1 MGQGGGNRILVF
13 QLDANGL
20 PARYTADYAIGQPS
34 RYGRKQPVT
43 TTMAS
48 AHEGAGIS
56 GVAYDSVN
64 DRLVAK
70 DGNRLLLFD
79 VRPDHMKDGPDAIA
93 VFGQTTPNIRLST
106 GVGPNQVTTIDGTV
120 LDLKNQRLFATDG
133 ANNRILIWDIEPSRL
148 KGQSPD
154 AIAVIGQTDFTSKI
168 AGASA
173 TQLNHPSSIFYDDAN
188 NRLFVSDSGNN
199 RVMVFDVSPRNTKT
213 GMSAI
218 GVIGQPDFTAHDP
231 GLGPDRLNRPA
242 RLLHDPATQRLF
254 VGDGGNRRILIF
266 SVAPD
271 RLKPGLE
278 AANVLGQDDFS
289 SRSQRTSL
297 KKAVALGYG
306 PLQIDSQ
313 RQRLYVSEP
322 IDQNRALVFDVAP
335 NHIKNNEDAMAVL
348 FQHDAEK
355 IEWKVSRTQE
365 TWPRPFL
372 DAADGKLYVAA
383 SHPGGNRVSIFD
395 VAGDLKPTGMPSITT
410 IGHFD
415 ADGKVDFV
423 DRPAGSRLNGRVMY
437 PRSVALDTVDHRLFV
452 SDQYNSRVLI
462 FKLTDDNRILDRT
475 AHWVLG
481 EPDVYTGKL
490 WDISARNMLIP
501 YGLAYDELNK
511 RLFVGD
517 GWHDRVLVFD
527 ADPNRMKTYEE
538 ASVVIGQPD
547 FTTIKLAAGTTG
559 VDFQILGADRG
570 IGGGGSSPLAMDF
583 DEKGQRLFLTDS
595 GNNRVLVYDIDPDH
609 LKNGPAAIAVL
620 GQPDF
625 DSKASTPPSRGGGA
639 FSGDEGEGATSA
651 AARGRVTNDHSFDFP
666 GGVAFDPARNRL
678 FVVDGNN
685 ARILVFDVSPDKL
698 RNGMSAYAVI
708 GQKDFAT
715 GDGTRLRSRKI
726 SEEEGRRRFS
736 LPSSLAYDPT
746 KDWLYVTDRGN
757 ERTLIFD
764 VAPDKLQDDPG
775 AIGLLGKSNFSNDDV
790 THAEQ
795 EELIEP
801 REMAI
806 DTAHQRIF
814 QTDAPM
820 SKVVIFDLPG
830 SSKAVQVGA
839 RATTTFSTTDPWNG
853 RDKPELDSRKEWT
866 AKLTTD
872 ADAPGAMLTFTNTRQ
887 FMEPLSERRS
897 RMLISETSSVAPRP
911 STSSLFYLDQAE
923 GTDHQVVVSNPN
935 GQAVDVDFRFHDGTH
950 VQTANRRVF
959 GGGHVSLLASELF
972 GAAIRGKTGALEI
985 SGKPPIAALV
995 LRQTRTSRGENLIMA
1010 VPPAET
1016 LDSNDGAVVPG
1027 LSAGGGRDT
1036 EVILVNPRQE
1046 TVSGHIDVLE
1056 GRTGQMVKWSAS
1068 SEGLSYTI
1076 QPGGAFHVMLHS
1088 DSFLPED
1095 GFAVVRADQGGPLPW
1110 AGAIVSIRK
1119 DTLLL
1124 SQTAIAARSPIQVAW
1139 LPIDTVPDLIRHGE
1153 TPSQMNFAVANA
1165 THTPALLRFTLFD
1178 ADGKEQGRYEQILP
1192 IATQREWSLSDLF
1205 NIQRIRGSVR
1215 LWSDVPIAM
1224 SDKRIT
1230 TSLRGEP
1237 VEDEI
1242 GYVDPSSLKSSRAAE
1257 FPAILDGAGIAT
1269 GIALINPSESV
1280 IRGEF
1285 QFTSADG
1292 RASEIVL
1299 R

>member
-1 MGQGGGNRILVF
+1 LVF

-20 PARYTADYAIGQPS
+20 PAKYTADYAFGQPS

-48 AHEGAGIS
+48 AHEGAGIG
-56 GVAYDSVN
+56 GVAYDSVH

-79 VRPDHMKDGPDAIA
+79 ARPDHMKDGPDAIA

-120 LDLKNQRLFATDG
+120 LDEKNQRLFATDG
-133 ANNRILIWDIEPSRL
+133 ANNRILIWDIEPSHL
-148 KGQSPD
+148 KSQSPD
-154 AIAVIGQTDFTSKI
+154 AIAVIGQADFTSKI
-168 AGASA
+168 AA
-173 TQLNHPSSIFYDDAN
+173 TTDAGLSHPGSIFYDDAN
-188 NRLFVSDSGNN
+188 NRLFVSDTGNN
-199 RVMVFDVSPRNTKT
+199 RVIVFDVSPQHTKT

-218 GVIGQPDFTAHDP
+218 GVLGQPDYTSHDP
-231 GLGPDRLNRPA
+231 GLGPDHLSRPA
-242 RLLHDPATQRLF
+242 RLVHDPATQRLF

-266 SVAPD
+266 NVAPD
-271 RLKPGLE
+271 QMKMGMA
-278 AANVLGQDDFS
+278 AANVLGQDDFN
-289 SRSQRTSL
+289 SRSLRTSL

-335 NHIKNNEDAMAVL
+335 GRIKNNEDAMAVL

-355 IEWKVSRTQE
+355 IEWKVSQTQE

-437 PRSVALDTVDHRLFV
+437 PRSVALDAVDHRLFV
-452 SDQYNSRVLI
+452 ADQYNSRVLI
-462 FKLTDDNRILDRT
+462 FKLTADNRILDRA

-501 YGLAYDELNK
+501 YGLAYDAPNK
-511 RLFVGD
+511 RIFVGD

-527 ADPNRMKTYEE
+527 ADPSRMKTYEE

-547 FTTIKLAAGTTG
+547 FKTIKQSAGPAG

-570 IGGGGSSPLAMDF
+570 IGGGGSAPLAMDF

-595 GNNRVLVYDIDPDH
+595 GNNRVLVYDMAPDH
-609 LKNGPAAIAVL
+609 LKNGPTAIAVI

-625 DSKASTPPSRGGGA
+625 DSKGSTPPSSGGGA
-639 FSGDEGEGATSA
+639 FSGEEGEGATGPA
-651 AARGRVTNDHSFDFP
+651 AKGHVTNDHGFDFP
-666 GGVAFDPARNRL
+666 GGVAFDAARNRL

-685 ARILVFDVSPDKL
+685 ARVLVFDASPDKL
-698 RNGMSAYAVI
+698 HNGMSAYAVI
-708 GQKDFAT
+708 GQKDFTT
-715 GDGTRLRSRKI
+715 GNSTRLRSKKI
-726 SEEEGRRRFS
+726 SEEEGRRRFN

-764 VAPDKLQDDPG
+764 VAPDKLRDDPG
-775 AIGLLGKSNFSNDDV
+775 AIGLLGKNDYSNDDV

-801 REMAI
+801 REMAL
-806 DTAHQRIF
+806 DTANQRIF

-820 SKVVIFDLPG
+820 SKVVIFDLPKTRKSVEIG
-830 SSKAVQVGA
+830 P
-839 RATTTFSTTDPWNG
+839 RATSVFSTTDPWNG
-853 RDKPELDSRKEWT
+853 RDKPELDKRKDWT
-866 AKLTTD
+866 AKLT
-872 ADAPGAMLTFTNTRQ
+872 AGEGAPGAMLTFTNTRQ

-897 RMLISETSSVAPRP
+897 RMLISETNAPAPRP
-911 STSSLFYLDQAE
+911 SASSLFYLDQTE
-923 GTDHQVVVSNPN
+923 GKDHQIVVSNPN
-935 GQAVDVDFRFHDGTH
+935 DQPADVHFRLRGAAQAKD
-950 VQTANRRVF
+950 ANRNVPA
-959 GGGHVSLLASELF
+959 GGQVTVLASELF
-972 GAAIRGKTGALEI
+972 GSAIQGKVGALEI
-985 SGKPPIAALV
+985 SAKQPVAALV
-995 LRQTRTSRGENLIMA
+995 LRQTHTSRDENLMMA
-1010 VPPAET
+1010 IPPAEM
-1016 LDSNDGAVVPG
+1016 LESNDGAVVAG

-1036 EVILVNPRQE
+1036 EVILVNPRDAA
-1046 TVSGHIDVLE
+1046 VSGHIDVFE
-1056 GRTGQMVKWSAS
+1056 GRTGQPAKWSAS
-1068 SEGLSYTI
+1068 SEGLSYKL
-1076 QPGGAFHVMLHS
+1076 QPGATFHVTLHS
-1088 DSFLPED
+1088 DSFLPEQ
-1095 GFAVVRADQGGPLPW
+1095 GFAVVKADQGGQLPW

-1119 DTLLL
+1119 GSLPL
-1124 SQTAIAARSPIQVAW
+1124 SQTTVAAHTPVQVAW
-1139 LPIDTVPDLIRHGE
+1139 LPVDTMPDLIRHGE
-1153 TPSQMNFAVANA
+1153 TPSQMNYAVANA
-1165 THTPALLRFTLFD
+1165 SRTPALLRFTLFD

-1192 IATQREWSLSDLF
+1192 IGDQREWSLADLF
-1205 NIQRIRGSVR
+1205 NVEKIRGSVR
-1215 LWSDVPIAM
+1215 IWSDVPIAI

-1237 VEDEI
+1237 VESEL
-1242 GYVDPSSLKSSRAAE
+1242 GYVDVGSLKGSQGADL
-1257 FPAILDGAGIAT
+1257 PAILDGAGIAT
-1269 GIALINPSESV
+1269 GITLINPTEDDV
-1280 IRGEF
+1280 KTEF
-1285 QFTSADG
+1285 QFSSADG
-1292 RASEIVL
+1292 SASEIVL

>member
-1 MGQGGGNRILVF
+1 MVF

-48 AHEGAGIS
+48 AHEGAGIG
-56 GVAYDSVN
+56 GVAYDSVH

-93 VFGQTTPNIRLST
+93 VFGQTTPNIRLSS
-106 GVGPNQVTTIDGTV
+106 GVGPNQVTSIDGTV
-120 LDLKNQRLFATDG
+120 LDEKNQRLFATDG
-133 ANNRILIWDIEPSRL
+133 ANNRILIWDIEPSHI
-148 KGQSPD
+148 KSQSPD
-154 AIAVIGQTDFTSKI
+154 AIAVIGQADFTSKV
-168 AGASA
+168 AGASE
-173 TQLNHPSSIFYDDAN
+173 TQLNHPGSIFYDDAN

-199 RVMVFDVSPRNTKT
+199 RVMVFDVSPQRTKT
-213 GMSAI
+213 GMTAT
-218 GVIGQPDFTAHDP
+218 GVVGQPDFNAHDP
-231 GLGPDRLNRPA
+231 GLGPDRMNRPA

-266 SVAPD
+266 NVAPD
-271 RLKPGLE
+271 QLKMGLA
-278 AANVLGQDDFS
+278 AANVLGQDDFN
-289 SRSQRTSL
+289 SRNPRTSL
-297 KKAVALGYG
+297 QKAVALGYG

-335 NHIKNNEDAMAVL
+335 SRIKNNEDAMAVL

-355 IEWKVSRTQE
+355 IEWKVSQTQE

-372 DAADGKLYVAA
+372 DAKDGKLYVAA

-395 VAGDLKPTGMPSITT
+395 VSGDIKPTGMPSITT

-437 PRSVALDTVDHRLFV
+437 PRSVALDSVDHRLFV

-462 FKLTDDNRILDRT
+462 FKLTDDNRVLDRT

-501 YGLAYDELNK
+501 YGLAYDEPNK

-517 GWHDRVLVFD
+517 GWHNRVLVFD
-527 ADPNRMKTYEE
+527 ADPDRMKTYEA

-547 FTTIKLAAGTTG
+547 FTTIKLGAGAAG

-570 IGGGGSSPLAMDF
+570 IGGGGSAPLAMDF

-595 GNNRVLVYDIDPDH
+595 GNNRVLVYDIAPDH
-609 LKNGPAAIAVL
+609 LKNGPAAIAVI

-639 FSGDEGEGATSA
+639 FSGDEGEGASA
-651 AARGRVTNDHSFDFP
+651 GAAKGRVTNDHSFDFP
-666 GGVAFDPARNRL
+666 GGVAFDPGRNRL

-685 ARILVFDVSPDKL
+685 ARVLVFDVSAGKL
-698 RNGMSAYAVI
+698 HNGMSAYAVI
-708 GQKDFAT
+708 GQKDFTT
-715 GDGTRLRSRKI
+715 GDGTRLRSKKI
-726 SEEEGRRRFS
+726 SEEEGSRRFNI
-736 LPSSLAYDPT
+736 PSSLVYDAT
-746 KDWLYVTDRGN
+746 KDRLYVTDRGN
-757 ERTLIFD
+757 ERTMIFD
-764 VAPDKLQDDPG
+764 VAPDKLQGDPG
-775 AIGLLGKSNFSNDDV
+775 AIGLLGKNDYSNDDV

-806 DTAHQRIF
+806 DTANQRLF

-820 SKVVIFDLPG
+820 SKVVIFDLPN
-830 SSKAVQVGA
+830 SHKAVQIGA
-839 RATTTFSTTDPWNG
+839 RATTAFSTTDPWNG
-853 RDKPELDSRKEWT
+853 RDKPELDYRKDWT
-866 AKLTTD
+866 AQLSTG

-897 RMLISETSSVAPRP
+897 RMLISETNAPAPRP
-911 STSSLFYLDQAE
+911 STSSLFYLDQTE
-923 GTDHQVVVSNPN
+923 GKDHQVFVSNPN
-935 GQAVDVDFRFHDGTH
+935 DQAVDVHFHFRDGAE
-950 VQTANRRVF
+950 VRDANRNIA
-959 GGGHVSLLASELF
+959 GGGQVTVLASELF
-972 GAAIRGKTGALEI
+972 GSAIHGGMGTLR
-985 SGKPPIAALV
+985 IAAGQPVASLV
-995 LRQTRTSRGENLIMA
+995 LRQTHTSRGENLIMA
-1010 VPPAET
+1010 IPSAEV
-1016 LDSNDGAVVPG
+1016 LDSNDGAVIAG

-1036 EVILVNPRQE
+1036 EVVLVNPRDG
-1046 TVSGHIDVLE
+1046 TVSGHIDVFE
-1056 GRTGQMVKWSAS
+1056 GRTGQPAKWSAS
-1068 SEGLSYTI
+1068 SEGLSYKI
-1076 QPGGAFHVMLHS
+1076 QPGATFRVKLHS
-1088 DSFLPED
+1088 DSFFPED
-1095 GFAVVRADQGGPLPW
+1095 GFAVVRSDHGGQLPW
-1110 AGAIVSIRK
+1110 AAAIVSIRK
-1119 DTLLL
+1119 DALQL
-1124 SQTAIAARSPIQVAW
+1124 SQTTIAARTPVQIAW
-1139 LPIDTVPDLIRHGE
+1139 FPVDTIPDLIRHGE

-1178 ADGKEQGRYEQILP
+1178 ADGKEEGRYEQILP
-1192 IATQREWSLSDLF
+1192 IGTQRAWSLSDLF
-1205 NIQRIRGSVR
+1205 NIQKIRGSVR
-1215 LWSDVPIAM
+1215 LWSDVPIAI
-1224 SDKRIT
+1224 SDERIT

-1237 VEDEI
+1237 VENEI
-1242 GYVDPSSLKSSRAAE
+1242 GYVDSGSLKGSHIAE

-1269 GIALINPSESV
+1269 GIAVINPTEV
-1280 IRGEF
+1280 EIKGEF
-1285 QFTSADG
+1285 QFSSADG
-1292 RASEIVL
+1292 RAADVVL

>member
-1 MGQGGGNRILVF
+1 MVF

-20 PARYTADYAIGQPS
+20 PAKYTADYAIGQPS

-48 AHEGAGIS
+48 AHEGAGIG
-56 GVAYDSVN
+56 GVAYDSVH

-79 VRPDHMKDGPDAIA
+79 ARPDHMKDGPDAIA

-120 LDLKNQRLFATDG
+120 LDEKNQRLFATDG
-133 ANNRILIWDIEPSRL
+133 SNNRILVWDIEPSHL
-148 KGQSPD
+148 TTQSPD
-154 AIAVIGQTDFTSKI
+154 AIAVIGQTDFTSKTP
-168 AGASA
+168 GASA
-173 TQLNHPSSIFYDDAN
+173 TQLNHPGSIFYDDAN

-199 RVMVFDVSPRNTKT
+199 RVMVFDVSPQKTKT
-213 GMSAI
+213 GMTAI
-218 GVIGQPDFTAHDP
+218 GVIGQSDFSAHEA
-231 GLGPDRLNRPA
+231 GLGANRLNRPA

-254 VGDGGNRRILIF
+254 VGDGGNRRIVIF
-266 SVAPD
+266 NVAP
-271 RLKPGLE
+271 GQWTNGV
-278 AANVLGQDDFS
+278 AASNVLGQDDFN
-289 SRSQRTSL
+289 SRAPRTDL

-313 RQRLYVSEP
+313 RQRLYVTEP
-322 IDQNRALVFDVAP
+322 IDQNRALVFDVDP
-335 NHIKNNEDAMAVL
+335 QRIKNNEDAMAVL
-348 FQHDAEK
+348 FQHDANK

-372 DAADGKLYVAA
+372 DAKDGKLYVAA

-395 VAGDLKPTGMPSITT
+395 VSGDIKPTGMPSITT

-437 PRSVALDTVDHRLFV
+437 PRSVALDAIDHRLFV

-462 FKLTDDNRILDRT
+462 FKLTDDNRILDRS

-501 YGLAYDELNK
+501 YGLAYDEPNK

-527 ADPNRMKTYEE
+527 ADPSRLKTYED
-538 ASVVIGQPD
+538 AKVVIGQPD
-547 FTTIKLAAGTTG
+547 FTTIKLGAGATG

-570 IGGGGSSPLAMDF
+570 IGGGGSAPLAMDF

-595 GNNRVLVYDIDPDH
+595 GNNRVLVYDIAPDH
-609 LKNGPAAIAVL
+609 LKNGAAAIAVI

-639 FSGDEGEGATSA
+639 FSGEEGGGASSSA
-651 AARGRVTNDHSFDFP
+651 SKGRATNDHSFDFP
-666 GGVAFDPARNRL
+666 GGVAFDPNRNRL

-698 RNGMSAYAVI
+698 HNGLSAYTVI
-708 GQKDFAT
+708 GQKDFTT
-715 GDGTRLRSRKI
+715 GDATRLRSKKI
-726 SEEEGRRRFS
+726 SEEEGRRRFN
-736 LPSSLAYDPT
+736 LPSSLVYDPT

-764 VAPDKLQDDPG
+764 VAPDKLHDDPG
-775 AIGLLGKSNFSNDDV
+775 AIGLLGKNDFSNDDV

-801 REMAI
+801 REMAL
-806 DTAHQRIF
+806 DTVNQRLY

-820 SKVVIFDLPG
+820 SKVVIFDLPN
-830 SSKAVQVGA
+830 SHKAVQIGA
-839 RATTTFSTTDPWNG
+839 RATTVYSTTDPWNG
-853 RDKPELDSRKEWT
+853 RDKPELDNRKDWNAT
-866 AKLTTD
+866 LTTG
-872 ADAPGAMLTFTNTRQ
+872 ADVPGAMLTYTSTRQ

-897 RMLISETSSVAPRP
+897 RMLISETNAAAPRP
-911 STSSLFYLDQAE
+911 STSSLFYLDQGE
-923 GTDHQVVVSNPN
+923 GKDHEIVVSNPN
-935 GQAVDVDFRFHDGTH
+935 DQIVDVQFHFRDGAQ
-950 VQTANRRVF
+950 VRDAKRAIPSRGRVSVLANQ
-959 GGGHVSLLASELF
+959 LF
-972 GAAIRGKTGALEI
+972 GSAIQAKVGALAI
-985 SGKPPIAALV
+985 TAKQPVAALV
-995 LRQTRTSRGENLIMA
+995 LRHTHTIRGEDLTMSI
-1010 VPPAET
+1010 PPAEA
-1016 LDSNDGAVVPG
+1016 LESNDGAVIAG

-1036 EVILVNPRQE
+1036 EITLVNPHDGP
-1046 TVSGHIDVLE
+1046 VAGHIDVFD
-1056 GRTGQMVKWSAS
+1056 GRTGQPVKWSAS
-1068 SEGLSYTI
+1068 SEGLSYRM
-1076 QPGGAFHVMLHS
+1076 QPGGTFHVKLHS
-1088 DSFLPED
+1088 DSFLPEE
-1095 GFAVVRADQGGPLPW
+1095 GFAIVKADQGAKIPW
-1110 AGAIVSIRK
+1110 AAAIVSIRK
-1119 DTLLL
+1119 DSLLL
-1124 SQTAIAARSPIQVAW
+1124 SQTTIATRAPVQVAW
-1139 LPIDTVPDLIRHGE
+1139 LPVETMPDLIRHGE
-1153 TPSQMNFAVANA
+1153 TPSQMSFAVANA

-1192 IATQREWSLSDLF
+1192 IGNQRDWSLADLF
-1205 NIQRIRGSVR
+1205 NVEKIRGSVR
-1215 LWSDVPIAM
+1215 IWSDVPIAI

-1237 VEDEI
+1237 VESEL
-1242 GYVDPSSLKSSRAAE
+1242 GYFDTATLNGTQAAE

-1269 GIALINPSESV
+1269 EIVLINPTEAE
-1280 IRGEF
+1280 IKGQI
-1285 QFTSADG
+1285 QFDSADG
-1292 RASEIVL
+1292 HPSQIVL

>member
-1 MGQGGGNRILVF
+1 LVF

-20 PARYTADYAIGQPS
+20 PAKYTADYAIGQPS

-48 AHEGAGIS
+48 AHEGAGIG
-56 GVAYDSVN
+56 GVAYDSVH

-120 LDLKNQRLFATDG
+120 LDEKNQRLFATDG
-133 ANNRILIWDIEPSRL
+133 ANNRILIWDIEPTHL
-148 KGQSPD
+148 KSQSPD
-154 AIAVIGQTDFTSKI
+154 AIAVIGQTDFTSKM
-168 AGASA
+168 AGASE
-173 TQLNHPSSIFYDDAN
+173 TQLNHPGSIFYDDRN

-199 RVMVFDVSPRNTKT
+199 RVMVFDVSPQHTKT
-213 GMSAI
+213 GMPAI
-218 GVIGQPDFTAHDP
+218 GVIGQPDFSAHDP
-231 GLGPDRLNRPA
+231 GLGPDHLNHPA

-266 SVAPD
+266 NVAPD
-271 RLKPGLE
+271 QLKPGL
-278 AANVLGQDDFS
+278 AASNVLGQDDFN
-289 SRSQRTSL
+289 SRNPRTSL

-335 NHIKNNEDAMAVL
+335 GRIMNNEDAMAVL

-355 IEWKVSRTQE
+355 IEWKVSQTQE

-395 VAGDLKPTGMPSITT
+395 VSGDLKPTGMPSITT

-437 PRSVALDTVDHRLFV
+437 PRSVALDAIDHRLFV

-501 YGLAYDELNK
+501 YGLAYDEPNK

-547 FTTIKLAAGTTG
+547 FTTIKLGAGAAG

-570 IGGGGSSPLAMDF
+570 IGGGGSAPLAMDF

-595 GNNRVLVYDIDPDH
+595 GNNRVLVYDIAPDH
-609 LKNGPAAIAVL
+609 LKSGPAAIAVI

-639 FSGDEGEGATSA
+639 FSGDEGEGASVA
-651 AARGRVTNDHSFDFP
+651 AAKGRVTNDHSFDFP
-666 GGVAFDPARNRL
+666 GGVAFDPGRNRL

-685 ARILVFDVSPDKL
+685 ARVLVFDVSPDKL
-698 RNGMSAYAVI
+698 HNGMSAYAVI
-708 GQKDFAT
+708 GQKDFVT
-715 GDGTRLRSRKI
+715 GNGTRLRSAKI
-726 SEEEGRRRFS
+726 SEEEGRRRFN
-736 LPSSLAYDPT
+736 LPSSLAYDST

-764 VAPDKLQDDPG
+764 VAPDKLRDDPG
-775 AIGLLGKSNFSNDDV
+775 AIGLLGKNDFSNDDV

-795 EELIEP
+795 EELVEP

-806 DTAHQRIF
+806 DTANQRVF

-820 SKVVIFDLPG
+820 SKVLVFDLPK
-830 SSKAVQVGA
+830 SRKSVQIGP
-839 RATTTFSTTDPWNG
+839 RATAVFSTTDPWNG
-853 RDKPELDSRKEWT
+853 RDKPELDSRKDWT
-866 AKLTTD
+866 GTLTTS
-872 ADAPGAMLTFTNTRQ
+872 ADAPGAMLTFTNTLQ

-897 RMLISETSSVAPRP
+897 RMLISETTTAAPRP
-911 STSSLFYLDQAE
+911 SASSLFYLDQSE
-923 GTDHQVVVSNPN
+923 GQDQQVIVSNPN
-935 GQAVDVDFRFHDGTH
+935 EQAVDVHFHFRDGSQ
-950 VQTANRRVF
+950 VRDANRNVAGRGQVT
-959 GGGHVSLLASELF
+959 LLASELF
-972 GAAIRGKTGALEI
+972 GSAIQGKVGTLGI
-985 SGKPPIAALV
+985 SSAQPVASLV
-995 LRQTRTSRGENLIMA
+995 LRQTHTSRGETLVMSI
-1010 VPPAET
+1010 PPVEALE
-1016 LDSNDGAVVPG
+1016 SNDGAVIPG
-1027 LSAGGGRDT
+1027 LGTGGGRDT
-1036 EVILVNPRQE
+1036 EVVLVNPGDKIV
-1046 TVSGHIDVLE
+1046 TGHVDVFE
-1056 GRTGQMVKWSAS
+1056 GRTGQPAKWSVSPA
-1068 SEGLSYTI
+1068 GLSYKI
-1076 QPGGAFHVMLHS
+1076 QPEGTFHVRLHS
-1088 DSFLPED
+1088 DSFLPEG
-1095 GFAVVRADQGGPLPW
+1095 GFAVVRADQGTQLPW
-1110 AGAIVSIRK
+1110 AAAIVSIRK
-1119 DTLLL
+1119 DALPL
-1124 SQTAIAARSPIQVAW
+1124 SQTAIAARTPVQVAW
-1139 LPIDTVPDLIRHGE
+1139 LPVDTMPDLIRHGE
-1153 TPSQMNFAVANA
+1153 TPSQMNFQVANA

-1178 ADGKEQGRYEQILP
+1178 TDGKEQGRYEQILP
-1192 IATQREWSLSDLF
+1192 IGTQREWSLGDLF
-1205 NIQRIRGSVR
+1205 NIEKIRGSVR
-1215 LWSDVPIAM
+1215 IWSDVPIAI

-1237 VEDEI
+1237 IESEI
-1242 GYVDPSSLKSSRAAE
+1242 GYIDTDSLKGHSSAE
-1257 FPAILDGAGIAT
+1257 FPAILDGSGLAT
-1269 GIALINPSESV
+1269 EIVLVNPTEV
-1280 IRGEF
+1280 EMKGEIKIS
-1285 QFTSADG
+1285 SADG
-1292 RASEIVL
+1292 HASDVVL